1 MSTTLEAEAVL
12 AWIAQAGDARLP
24 GSREPPHPLLILFV
38 MAVLWPFV
46 TGFIAIFGGWR
57 HLSWSFPSVPIV
69 DGERY
74 ARQSVS
80 LSLFGSYGSGVHVT
94 LTEKGVHMA
103 PMILFRL
110 FHPPILV
117 PWANVTACERCD
129 FLFIQRT
136 RIAVGRPA
144 DCKIVISGRV
154 APAIELAWRSRN
166 TGVAMRPA

>member
-1 MSTTLEAEAVL
+1 MSNTLEAEPVL
-12 AWIAQAGDARLP
+12 AWIAHAGDPRLA
-24 GSREPPHPLLILFV
+24 GSKPPHPLLILFV
-38 MAVLWPFV
+38 FAIIYPFV
-46 TGFIAIFGGWR
+46 TGMIAIFGGWR
-57 HLSWSFPSVPIV
+57 HLAWSFPSVPIV

-80 LSLFGSYGSGVHVT
+80 LSLFGSYSRSVHVT

-103 PMILFRL
+103 PMILLRL
-110 FHPPILV
+110 FHPPILI

-144 DCKIVISGRV
+144 DCKVDISGRV

-166 TGVAMRPA
+166 TGVAQRSP